1 MTRHGRTARTSTS
14 AGEPALLG
22 EPPPPSSSIAVAE
35 RADAPPLPA
44 RAGGSRAELVGLAGG
59 LRSASATTQRNRAHA
74 ATGAGAGLA
83 RDLPRQRLAGPLD
96 PVGFRRAGLGMGTV
110 GGVAGA
116 PRPVHRGARRAAG
129 VAGRPPV
136 LPLAV
141 RQSNARRLRPL
152 PATQPDRDVRPAPPA
167 ADRTR
172 RLRRVHRRRA
182 EPGDPDGHRDR
193 QGRARSRPRRRHRLR
208 PGPPRQW
215 STGGRVAAGLPGAA
229 RHGRVDRSTGDAG
242 AVAHP
247 GQG

>member
-1 MTRHGRTARTSTS
+1 
-14 AGEPALLG
+14 
-22 EPPPPSSSIAVAE
+22 
-35 RADAPPLPA
+35 
-44 RAGGSRAELVGLAGG
+44 
-59 LRSASATTQRNRAHA
+59 
-74 ATGAGAGLA
+74 
-83 RDLPRQRLAGPLD
+83 
-96 PVGFRRAGLGMGTV
+96 MGTV

-152 PATQPDRDVRPAPPA
+152 PATQPDRDVRPAPPP

-172 RLRRVHRRRA
+172 RLRRVHRRGA
-182 EPGDPDGHRDR
+182 EPGDPNGHRDR
-193 QGRARSRPRRRHRLR
+193 EGRARSRPRRRHRLR

-229 RHGRVDRSTGDAG
+229 RHGRVDRSTGNAG
-242 AVAHP
+242 AVAHARKADRGTAGGPLSRRRPRRPRRPGPLPGRAGRGARLRLP
-247 GQG
+247 GQPVPDAGRAVLDRPGASPPRDLLAEPARRRRARRGSSASTCCPTGDPG